1 MPSELAAAL
10 VAAQAAM
17 PAVEPDSVNPHYG
30 STFVSLDHLIA
41 ATRPILNEH
50 GLAITQSPAHI
61 DGQPALATT
70 LYHKNGETVTELMP
84 LLVAGQDMQ
93 KLGAALTYAR
103 RYAWAALLGIAAE
116 TDDDGEQA
124 SASPAKTEQKNGQA
138 PAKDPPLAS
147 DAQVKNIWRL
157 ISKIDKAG
165 ERTRD
170 QLLEGVGREYGT
182 ENLKE
187 LYKPQALDLITR
199 LKKVAGED

>member
-17 PAVEPDSVNPHYG
+17 PAVEPDSVNPHFG
-30 STFVSLDHLIA
+30 SRFVSLDHLIA
-41 ATRPILNEH
+41 VTRPVLNEH

-70 LYHKNGETVTELMP
+70 LYHRNGETVTELMP
-84 LLVAGQDMQ
+84 LLVAGHDMQ

-116 TDDDGEQA
+116 TDDDGTEA
-124 SASPAKTEQKNGQA
+124 SIPEPKTEQKNGQA
-138 PAKDPPLAS
+138 PKDPPLAS